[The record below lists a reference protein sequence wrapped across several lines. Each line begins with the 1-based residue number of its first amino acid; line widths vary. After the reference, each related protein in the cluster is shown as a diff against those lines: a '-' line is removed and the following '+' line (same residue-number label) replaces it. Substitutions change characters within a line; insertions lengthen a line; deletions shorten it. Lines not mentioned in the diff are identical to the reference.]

1 VVGDR
6 VVSGGVSGA
15 SEIHKENI
23 INKDINAQI
32 FMKDIEIE
40 KIKRLRYKIKNY
52 NYERMLELLNHI

>member
-23 INKDINAQI
+23 INKDINAHI
-32 FMKDIEIE
+32 FMNDNTIWEI
-40 KIKRLRYKIKNY
+40 KTFLFS
-52 NYERMLELLNHI
+52 